1 MGVVRFTDGEPSVM
15 MPSSGIFK
23 SRVGVTLWKDIKE
36 ATQKQT
42 EMYSVWKTTTVVT
55 YKVTCKVT
63 AVNPYEQRQLVLIK

>member
-36 ATQKQT
+36 AT
-42 EMYSVWKTTTVVT
+42 
-55 YKVTCKVT
+55 
-63 AVNPYEQRQLVLIK
+63 